1 MQAPQMRQT
10 EQETTPNAVKRRYT
24 LSKEERICSKILIDK
39 LFGVGKSRSMAAF
52 PLRAVY
58 LLNDT
63 ITASQPTQLMDNTER
78 EEVKEGYEEVQEGFE
93 NKQESNN
100 EIDKVETTQPR
111 TTTAPSVKIMV
122 SVPKKHFKR
131 AVKRNRVKRQVRE
144 AYRKNKYI
152 LIDKMAAFPNKE
164 LLLSFIWL
172 DNSLHET
179 AEVEAKVVN
188 LLQRISEKL

>member
-39 LFGVGKSRSMAAF
+39 LFGGGKSRSMAAF

-63 ITASQPTQLMDNTER
+63 ITASQPTQLMDNTEG

-93 NKQESNN
+93 NEQESNN

-111 TTTAPSVKIMV
+111 TAAPSVKIMV

-179 AEVEAKVVN
+179 AEVESKVVN